1 MTGINQLIVRLGAIW
16 YKDLGDAMD
25 WRERYR
31 EKVVSPAEAAARIQS
46 GQVITVGFNLSA
58 PRYFLD
64 ALGERAHDLV
74 DVTLYQHLAIH
85 PSVWYE
91 ESPPP
96 GIRVISGFLSPLSRP
111 GVARRQIDVEVM
123 TVWTASK
130 PEQGAR
136 RKRDQMYPEVTAVSI
151 SPPDENG
158 LVSFG
163 SQLWYHKTWVQRA
176 GLAIGEVNENYIRT
190 GGDNFIHV
198 DAFDLL
204 VEQPEPLPIPT
215 LNRDV
220 AVDDLE
226 TAQTIGALVSSLVQ
240 DGDCIQIGFG
250 LISGATAVF
259 LDTKNDL
266 GFHAE
271 VMSAGIIPLI
281 RNGNLTGARKTI
293 DRGLHV
299 ATGLF
304 LNPEDYAYVDGNPA
318 FALREGRYTNN
329 PKVLAEID
337 NFVAINAALSVDLT
351 GQINAEAF
359 GPVMYSGVAG
369 QLDFQM
375 GALLS
380 EGGRGITVLPATARG
395 GSVSRIVA
403 QFPEGQVVSV
413 PRTYADFIVTEYGVA
428 SLQGRSQRDRAAA
441 LIEIAHPDFRD
452 QLREAAKRLFG

>member
-1 MTGINQLIVRLGAIW
+1 
-16 YKDLGDAMD
+16 MD

-31 EKVVSPAEAAARIQS
+31 EKVVSAAEAAAQIES

-64 ALGERAHDLV
+64 ALGDRARDLA
-74 DVTLYQHLAIH
+74 DVTLYQHLAVH

-91 ESPPP
+91 ESAPP
-96 GIRVISGFLSPLSRP
+96 GIHVISGYLSPLSRP
-111 GVARRQIDVEVM
+111 GVARGQIDVEVM

-130 PEQGAR
+130 PEQGGR
-136 RKRDQMYPEVTAVSI
+136 RKRDHMYPDVTAVSI

-163 SQLWYHKTWVQRA
+163 TQLWYHKTWVRRA
-176 GLAIGEVNENYIRT
+176 GLVIGEVNENYIRT

-198 DAFDLL
+198 DEFDLL
-204 VEQPEPLPIPT
+204 VEQPEPLPVPT
-215 LNRDV
+215 LQRDV
-220 AVDDLE
+220 PVEDLE
-226 TAQTIGALVSSLVQ
+226 AAQTIGGLVSGLIQ

-250 LISGATAVF
+250 LMSGATAVF
-259 LDTKNDL
+259 LDTKNEL

-271 VMSAGIIPLI
+271 LMPAGVIPLI
-281 RNGNLTGARKTI
+281 REGNITGARKTI

-318 FALREGRYTNN
+318 FALHECRYTNS
-329 PKVLAEID
+329 PKVLAQID
-337 NFVAINAALSVDLT
+337 DFVAINAALSVDLT

-359 GPVMYSGVAG
+359 GPRMYSGVAG

-375 GALLS
+375 GAMLS
-380 EGGRGITVLPATARG
+380 DGGRGITVLPATARG
-395 GSVSRIVA
+395 SSVSRIVA

-413 PRTYADFIVTEYGVA
+413 PRTYADFIVTEYGIA
-428 SLQGRSQRDRAAA
+428 SLQGRTQRDRAAA

-452 QLREAAKRLFG
+452 QLRDEAKRLFG